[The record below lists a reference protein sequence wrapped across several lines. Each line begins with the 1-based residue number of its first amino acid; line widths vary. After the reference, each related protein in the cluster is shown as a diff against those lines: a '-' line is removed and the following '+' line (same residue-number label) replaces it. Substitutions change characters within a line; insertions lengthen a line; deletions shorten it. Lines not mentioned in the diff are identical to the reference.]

1 MNLSKLVAQDV
12 PLFLSLISDLFPA
25 LGMPAG
31 REHFYFCNFIP
42 LPHPFPLLLPPHP
55 FLPFLSFHSIL
66 FLLLVLRV
74 FFLFIILSLIF
85 FSFFLSSPLHLLPL
99 HLFCPP
105 IRSFFSMKLT
115 LTSSLSTP
123 LSIPFFSCILFL
135 FSFSP
140 YPILSSQVL
149 SIPN

>member
-31 REHFYFCNFIP
+31 AEHFSVSNSI
-42 LPHPFPLLLPPHP
+42 PLLLPPHP
-55 FLPFLSFHSIL
+55 LLPFLSFHSIL

-85 FSFFLSSPLHLLPL
+85 FFV
-99 HLFCPP
+99 
-105 IRSFFSMKLT
+105 
-115 LTSSLSTP
+115 
-123 LSIPFFSCILFL
+123 
-135 FSFSP
+135 SFSP
-140 YPILSSQVL
+140 LLFIFFLY
-149 SIPN
+149 IPSVPLFVHFFL